1 MYFGFM
7 ISEPTYLAAKLI
19 SSPLQEHFEQQF
31 GREDKNDNGRSLAPD
46 QFVIEGII
54 DAAFWASL
62 RHEEG
67 YVPKISMAYL
77 PPAIDEN
84 NLVFEEM
91 QRLTPHNLVKLS
103 PAVISPGIHLG
114 IWRDKD
120 NLYIWGTT
128 HSIPP
133 SCFVLEV
140 IEAGLLVVKQKN
152 NDIGAKFINIAM
164 LKGNQIKLVDERQWG
179 FFVDRPDMLTALLG
193 FQVSAEIGEDANI
206 LVEFALA
213 MRRHGRGALM
223 LIVPNH
229 HDHWLKSIVHPIKYK
244 FEPPY
249 PVVPKD
255 LEGENDSHYADGYSG
270 QLRRSIDSIA
280 GFTAVDGAT
289 VLTRDH
295 RLLAF
300 GTKVTRVDGRKPV
313 KQILYS
319 EPTMAG
325 ERELR
330 GISDIGGT
338 RHLAAAQFAYDQ
350 HDGMA
355 MVASQDGLFTV
366 FAWSDELGIVHAHRI
381 DMLLM

>member
-1 MYFGFM
+1 M
-7 ISEPTYLAAKLI
+7 ISEPTYLAAKMV
-19 SSPLQEHFEQQF
+19 SSTLREHFEQQF
-31 GREDKNDNGRSLAPD
+31 LPSAKKAKKNPLAPD
-46 QFVIEGII
+46 QYVIEGLI

-67 YVPKISMAYL
+67 YVPKISMAFL
-77 PPAIDEN
+77 PPAAGEN
-84 NLVFEEM
+84 NLVFNEP

-103 PAVISPGIHLG
+103 PAVILPGVHLG
-114 IWRDKD
+114 IWRDED
-120 NLYIWGTT
+120 RLIIWGTT
-128 HSIPP
+128 HKVPT

-164 LKGNQIKLVDERQWG
+164 LRGNQIKLVDENQWG
-179 FFVDRPDMLTALLG
+179 LFNDRPDILSALLG
-193 FQVSAEIGEDANI
+193 FPVSPEQGEDANI
-206 LVEFALA
+206 LVELALA

-223 LIVPNH
+223 LVVPNQE
-229 HDHWLKSIVHPIKYK
+229 DNWLKSIVQPIRYQ
-244 FEPPY
+244 FDPPY
-249 PVVPKD
+249 SIVPNGMGKNSKKRS
-255 LEGENDSHYADGYSG
+255 EEAYKA

-289 VLTRDH
+289 VVTRDH

-300 GTKVTRVDGRKPV
+300 GAKVTRVDGRKPV

-319 EPTMAG
+319 EPTAG
-325 ERELR
+325 RERKLR
-330 GISDIGGT
+330 GIAEVGGT

-350 HDGMA
+350 HDA
-355 MVASQDGLFTV
+355 LVMVASQDGFFTV
-366 FAWSDELGIVHAHRI
+366 FAWSDELEIVHAHRI

>member
-1 MYFGFM
+1 M
-7 ISEPTYLAAKLI
+7 ISEPTYLAAKMV
-19 SSPLQEHFEQQF
+19 SSALEGHFAQQILS
-31 GREDKNDNGRSLAPD
+31 GTGAKKNPLAPD

-54 DAAFWASL
+54 DSAFWASL

-67 YVPKISMAYL
+67 YVPKISLAFL
-77 PPAIDEN
+77 PPTVGED
-84 NLVFEEM
+84 NLIFSDT

-103 PAVISPGIHLG
+103 PAVIRPGVHLG
-114 IWRDKD
+114 VWKD
-120 NLYIWGTT
+120 ENRLYIWGTT
-128 HSIPP
+128 HRVPA

-140 IEAGLLVVKQKN
+140 IEAGLLIVKQKN
-152 NDIGAKFINIAM
+152 IDIGAKFINIAM
-164 LKGNQIKLVDERQWG
+164 LRGNQIKLVDEKQWG
-179 FFVDRPDMLTALLG
+179 LFNDRPDILTALLG
-193 FQVSAEIGEDANI
+193 FPVSPEQGEDANI

-229 HDHWLKSIVHPIKYK
+229 HDLWLKSIVQPIRYQ

-249 PVVPKD
+249 SVIPD
-255 LEGENDSHYADGYSG
+255 ALELDDSTFENGYQG
-270 QLRRSIDSIA
+270 RLRRSIDAIA

-289 VLTRDH
+289 IVTRNH

-300 GTKVTRVDGRKPV
+300 GAKVTRMDGRKPV

-319 EPTMAG
+319 EPTTG
-325 ERELR
+325 GKRELR
-330 GISDIGGT
+330 NISDLGGT

-350 HDGMA
+350 HDALA
-355 MVASQDGLFTV
+355 MVASQDGYFTV
-366 FAWSDELGIVHAHRI
+366 FAWSDELEIVHAHRI

>member
-1 MYFGFM
+1 M
-7 ISEPTYLAAKLI
+7 ISEPTYLAAKMV
-19 SSPLQEHFEQQF
+19 SSALQEHFEQQLVPTK
-31 GREDKNDNGRSLAPD
+31 GKSQKNALVPD

-67 YVPKISMAYL
+67 YVPKISLAFL
-77 PPAIDEN
+77 PPTVGEN
-84 NLVFEEM
+84 NLVFEET

-103 PAVISPGIHLG
+103 PAVVLPGIHLG
-114 IWRDKD
+114 IWREED

-128 HSIPP
+128 HRVPT

-164 LKGNQIKLVDERQWG
+164 LRGNQIKLVDEKQWG
-179 FFVDRPDMLTALLG
+179 LFDDRPDILTALLG
-193 FQVSAEIGEDANI
+193 FPVSPEQGEDANI
-206 LVEFALA
+206 LVELALA

-223 LIVPNH
+223 LVVPNH
-229 HDHWLKSIVHPIKYK
+229 NDQWLKSIVQPIRYR
-244 FEPPY
+244 FNPPY
-249 PVVPKD
+249 SIVPKD
-255 LEGENDSHYADGYSG
+255 LGKDNEKQYTNGYQG
-270 QLRRSIDSIA
+270 QLRRSINSIA

-289 VLTRDH
+289 VVTRDH
-295 RLLAF
+295 WLLAF

-319 EPTMAG
+319 EPTAG
-325 ERELR
+325 RKRELR
-330 GISDIGGT
+330 SIAEIGGT

-350 HDGMA
+350 HDSLA
-355 MVASQDGLFTV
+355 LVASQDGFFTV
-366 FAWSDELGIVHAHRI
+366 FAWSDELEIVHAHRI